1 MQERSPREPRR
12 NRSQPLERVPA
23 DLLGHGGG
31 RRWCVCCLTELP
43 RLALPPG
50 GASASAALLAGGPC
64 LYPDCSAL
72 YSSTASGGLSRR

>member
-31 RRWCVCCLTELP
+31 RRGAVLVRDLALLLP
-43 RLALPPG
+43 RGLAHDVGLQEGVPEV
-50 GASASAALLAGGPC
+50 AQRHALA
-64 LYPDCSAL
+64 
-72 YSSTASGGLSRR
+72 